1 MQLESR
7 PRKRAQIGRGGR
19 EILLK
24 CHPDLFYTL
33 HYRAKEENKSLN
45 LTVIETIQ
53 RGLTQ
58 GSPAPADS

>member
-1 MQLESR
+1 MQIESR

-33 HYRAKEENKSLN
+33 HYLAREENKSLN

-53 RGLTQ
+53 RGLKQ
-58 GSPAPADS
+58 GSPVPADG

>member
-1 MQLESR
+1 MKRENQ
-7 PRKRAQIGRGGR
+7 PRKRARIGRNGR

-24 CHPDLFYTL
+24 CHSDLFYTL
-33 HYRAKEENKSLN
+33 HFRAKEENKSLN

-53 RGLTQ
+53 RGLKQ